1 MSKELYTQEYLR
13 NGNTDIPA
21 MQEPGYNKT
30 LIIRQIMKRTVN
42 VAIGGRSFILDEDA
56 YNALGTYLDDF
67 RKGIKNSK
75 DGAMASEVMEELEMR
90 IADLFKE
97 RLNGREVVDINI
109 VNGVVAQLG
118 MPDWKNETERGHED
132 GTCTKETPVRKFYR
146 DLDSKAIG
154 GVCSGLSLYF
164 NVDVVLVR
172 LIFIIALLLGS
183 AGFWIYII
191 LCIIAP
197 AAKTATEKCELRGI
211 PATAENIRRFSNG
224 KK

>member
-1 MSKELYTQEYLR
+1 
-13 NGNTDIPA
+13 
-21 MQEPGYNKT
+21 
-30 LIIRQIMKRTVN
+30 MKRTVN

-56 YNALGTYLDDF
+56 YNAIGAYLDDF

-97 RLNGREVVDINI
+97 RLKGREVVDIEI
-109 VNGVVAQLG
+109 VNGVVFQLG
-118 MPDWKNETERGHED
+118 MPDWKNEAED
-132 GTCTKETPVRKFYR
+132 NNEGDSYCKGTPVRKFYR
-146 DLDSKAIG
+146 DLDGKSIG
-154 GVCSGLSLYF
+154 GVCSGLSLYL
-164 NVDVVLVR
+164 NVDVIIIR
-172 LIFIIALLLGS
+172 LAFIIAIPLGT
-183 AGFWIYII
+183 AGFWVYII

-224 KK
+224 K